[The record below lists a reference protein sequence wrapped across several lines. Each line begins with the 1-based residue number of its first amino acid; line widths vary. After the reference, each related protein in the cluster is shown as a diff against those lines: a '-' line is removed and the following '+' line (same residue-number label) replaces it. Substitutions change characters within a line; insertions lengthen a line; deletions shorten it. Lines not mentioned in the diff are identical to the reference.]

1 MGTNGSGLFGD
12 DAKDYKS
19 YRLVSTI
26 PIGLAEVRLIVII
39 RKIEIEFGLNS
50 SCIKTY
56 LFYISLALV
65 FFQFSPW
72 SEAFEYNVQCW
83 DRFLILPNPYYPRR
97 RSGL

>member
-26 PIGLAEVRLIVII
+26 PIGLAVVRLIVII

-56 LFYISLALV
+56 LFYMKGLMYHLSNPTIKRALLQCSLP
-65 FFQFSPW
+65 S
-72 SEAFEYNVQCW
+72 SRGC
-83 DRFLILPNPYYPRR
+83 PRKP
-97 RSGL
+97 